1 MKKVIVF
8 GISNF
13 VRGGA
18 QRQLVRLLPHLIDEY
33 EVHLVVLYDY
43 PPEEVIISEL
53 PKEVVIHQLHFK
65 SFYTFTEWKKLSTLL
80 KEVKPALIVSSF
92 YFSNVVFRML
102 GRMLHVPVI
111 AREHNTTTNKSF
123 FQRTVDRWL
132 AKSDYPIIA
141 VSSEVAKTVS
151 EEVGIPE
158 DTFVVINNGINLQ
171 EVDEAAKSVNESE
184 TRAGLHVPLDAKVA
198 VVIGRLVNQKRVDQ
212 IVKGFAEFAQTHSEW
227 YLVVV
232 GGGWQLPALQDLA
245 TELGIASRVRFT
257 GEQENVHKYYR
268 IADCL
273 LSASKM
279 EGLSNVHLEALA
291 HGVPILTTPTGGTS
305 AVVVPRETGL
315 IISEGESAEI
325 TKALREFTKAPA
337 ETFKEASLKHRTQ
350 FSIEE
355 TASQYKNLFNKLIN
369 NTDSK

>member
-171 EVDEAAKSVNESE
+171 EVDEAAKSVDEPE
-184 TRAGLHVPLDAKVA
+184 TRAGLKLPLDAKVA

-212 IVKGFAEFAQTHSEW
+212 IVRGFAEFSQTRPEW

-305 AVVVPRETGL
+305 EVVIPGKTGL
-315 IISEGESAEI
+315 IIQ
-325 TKALREFTKAPA
+325 
-337 ETFKEASLKHRTQ
+337 EASPDCINNTLQSFESMSADVLQAASLAHREQ
-350 FSIEE
+350 FAIEE
-355 TASQYKNLFNKLIN
+355 TAKAYKKVFTSVIGL
-369 NTDSK
+369 S